1 MQPKKISVMR
11 LGKQVVALFV
21 ALVCSTQIFAKDLV
35 IALRTEPTS
44 MDPHFH
50 SLTSNIQI
58 NQTIFDAL
66 LFRDA
71 EMNVQPSLAESWSV
85 DDLVWTFKLRE
96 GVKFSDGTP
105 LTAEDV
111 VFSLNRVP
119 LVPNAPAPLTIYL
132 QQIVKVEAIDDRTV
146 QITTENPY
154 PLVPNNLTSVPIMS
168 AKIAAGT
175 APEGKTTQQLNSGDG
190 LIGTGPYRFVSWK
203 RGNELVFERNPNYWG
218 EAPEWDRV
226 IYRFISNPASRVAAL
241 QAGDVDLIE
250 DPAVEN
256 IEYLKKDANVN
267 VVIKGPTY
275 RVIFIGL
282 DVGREINSPGISG
295 TEGGKNPLIDP
306 RVREAMSLAIDRKA
320 IVERIMNGMATPAA
334 QLLPY
339 PMFGTSADL
348 VEPARPDLARA
359 KALMAEAGYE
369 KGFNLV
375 LSTPNGRY
383 MNDVKLA
390 QTLAAMW
397 AHIGIKTTVDAKAP
411 AVYFSGLNKL
421 EYSASLLGWGAGTGE
436 VSNPITALM
445 VTVDPKKGLGT
456 SNYWGYSN
464 AELDALVAKAGR
476 ELDDTKRSEM
486 LQQAMKMGLN
496 DYAVLPLQFEHS
508 IWAMKKDISYAGRV
522 DQMTMAASVK
532 SNK

>member
-1 MQPKKISVMR
+1 MQPKKTGVVCLI
-11 LGKQVVALFV
+11 KQMATLLV
-21 ALVCSTQIFAKDLV
+21 ALVCSTQILAKDLV

-58 NQTIFDAL
+58 NQTVFDAL

-85 DDLVWTFKLRE
+85 DGNVWTFKLRE

-154 PLVPNNLTSVPIMS
+154 PLVPNNLTSVPILS
-168 AKIAAGT
+168 AKAASGP
-175 APEGKTTQQLNSGDG
+175 APEGKTTQQLNAGEG
-190 LIGTGPYRFVSWK
+190 LVGTGPYRFVSWK
-203 RGNELVFERNPNYWG
+203 RGSELIFERNPHYWG
-218 EAPEWDRV
+218 GTPEWDRV
-226 IYRFISNPASRVAAL
+226 IYRPINNPSSRVAAL

-250 DPAVEN
+250 DPPVEN
-256 IEYLKKDANVN
+256 IEHLKKDPNIDI
-267 VVIKGPTY
+267 VIKGPTY
-275 RVIFIGL
+275 RVVFIGL
-282 DVGREINSPGISG
+282 DVGRDDSPGISG
-295 TEGGKNPLIDP
+295 VAQGVNPLKDA
-306 RVREAMSLAIDRKA
+306 RVREAMSLAIDRQA
-320 IVERIMNGMATPAA
+320 VVDRIMNGMATPAA

-339 PMFGTSADL
+339 PMFGTRADL
-348 VEPARPDLARA
+348 VDVPGPDLARA

-397 AHIGIKTTVDAKAP
+397 AHIGIKVTVDAKAP
-411 AVYFSGLNKL
+411 SVYFSGLNKL
-421 EYSASLLGWGAGTGE
+421 EYSAALLGWGAGTGE
-436 VSNPITALM
+436 VSNSITALM
-445 VTVDPKKGLGT
+445 VSVDPAKGLGT

-464 AELDALVAKAGR
+464 PELDAMVAKAVR
-476 ELDDTKRSEM
+476 ELDDVKRSEL
-486 LQQAMKMGLN
+486 LQEAMKMGLD

-508 IWAMKKDISYAGRV
+508 IWAMKKDVSYGGRV
-522 DQMTMAASVK
+522 DQMTMAADVK
-532 SNK
+532 PKK